1 MVVVVFLIYL
11 YIYIYIIRYC
21 NNKHKFIYF
30 LKNINIS
37 MKITYGIILYINI
50 NMYNWKII
58 RFLRRERKKKNVS
71 IKIIVISKCLSLYIG
86 VAIYI

>member
-1 MVVVVFLIYL
+1 MVVVVFL
-11 YIYIYIIRYC
+11 IYIIRYC

-58 RFLRRERKKKNVS
+58 RFLRREKKKKKNVS
-71 IKIIVISKCLSLYIG
+71 IKIIVFSKCLSLYIG
-86 VAIYI
+86 VAINI